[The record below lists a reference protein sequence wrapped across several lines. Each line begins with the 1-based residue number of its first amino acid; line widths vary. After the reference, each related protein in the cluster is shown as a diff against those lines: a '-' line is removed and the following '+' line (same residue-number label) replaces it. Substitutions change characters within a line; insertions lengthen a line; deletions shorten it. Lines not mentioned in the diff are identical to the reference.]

1 MTELTRRDQQV
12 LEAVITDYIQTG
24 EPVGSRVV
32 ARRYGLD
39 VSSATIRN
47 VMADLEELGFL
58 YQPHTSAGRV
68 PTDRGLRFYLDFIM
82 KFKALKEE
90 ERRLIQNA
98 FSEARADVKELL
110 HRASR
115 VLSDFCKQAGVVL
128 WPKLSMTRFKH
139 IELIRLRARQI
150 MVILISKSGLV
161 HHRLLEWEEDIH
173 QHELDKYSRYLNELL
188 EDVPLGDIK
197 ARILEGMR
205 KDKTLFDQLFHK
217 TLEMTQRVVQ
227 STLEDSEVYIE
238 GRTNLLSNPEFAQV
252 ERMRKILAAFEDKTR
267 IIRLLDRTMNK
278 SSGVRIVLGSES
290 DSQELSEI
298 SLVSSPYRRGDTMLG
313 VVGVI
318 GPLRMDYSRI
328 IPVVEFT
335 AAILS
340 GLLEDPEVGG

>member
-32 ARRYGLD
+32 AKRYGLE

-47 VMADLEELGFL
+47 VMADLEEIGFL

-90 ERRLIQNA
+90 ERRLIRNA
-98 FSEARADVKELL
+98 FSEAQADVKDLL
-110 HRASR
+110 HRTSK

-139 IELIRLRARQI
+139 IELIRLRTRQI

-161 HHRLLEWEEDIH
+161 HHRILEWEEDIN
-173 QHELDKYSRYLNELL
+173 QNDLDKYSRYLNELL
-188 EDVPLGDIK
+188 EDVPLGDVK
-197 ARILEGMR
+197 VRIVEGMR
-205 KDKTLFDQLFHK
+205 KDKALFDQLFAK
-217 TLEMTQRVVQ
+217 TLDMTQQVVQ
-227 STLEDSEVYIE
+227 STLENSEIYIE
-238 GRTNLLSNPEFAQV
+238 GQTNLLSNPEFAQV
-252 ERMRKILAAFEDKTR
+252 ERMRKILAAFEDKSR
-267 IIRLLDRTMNK
+267 IIRLLDKTM
-278 SSGVRIVLGSES
+278 STSAGVQIVLGSES
-290 DSQELSEI
+290 ESKDLSEI
-298 SLVSSPYRRGDTMLG
+298 SLISSPYRRGDTLLG

-335 AAILS
+335 AALLS
-340 GLLEDPEVGG
+340 DLLEYPDQGD